1 MLSVGVRVSGKNK
14 TQVAFTEDASTLVV
28 SAHGG
33 MIAMKEQVNVG
44 DTMMVKNSNTSDEIS
59 CRVLNV
65 EHGTNGVH
73 EVGIEFAQSSPQF
86 WHVHFPPPDWTPR
99 SPEAKRFG
107 GNSDASER
115 SGASAAALEESSAK
129 VKHNR

>member
-1 MLSVGVRVSGKNK
+1 MLSVGVRITGKNK
-14 TQVAFTEDASTLVV
+14 NQTSFTEDAFTLVV

-33 MIAMKEQVNVG
+33 MIALKEQVMVG
-44 DTMMVKNSNTSDEIS
+44 DSLSVKNSTTADEIS
-59 CRVLNV
+59 CRILNV
-65 EHGTNGVH
+65 EPGLNGMH

-107 GNSDASER
+107 GNF
-115 SGASAAALEESSAK
+115 ESSAERSVALPATAEEFPK
-129 VKHNR
+129 KIKA